1 MNAQQK
7 EEFEAEWKK
16 MDLNGDGSID
26 KAEVQTFFRAI
37 LTDLMKSFGAPQ
49 DQIEAALEKAW
60 EGFLKM
66 DSNND
71 GKISKEEMIEYCE
84 KHGSIPM

>member
-7 EEFEAEWKK
+7 EEFEAEWAK
-16 MDLNGDGSID
+16 MDTNGDGQID

-37 LTDLMKSFGAPQ
+37 LTDLMKSFGAPE

-60 EGFLKM
+60 EGFLVM
-66 DSNND
+66 DTNND
-71 GKISKEEMIEYCE
+71 GKISKEEMIAYCE